1 MFKEIWLREYKS
13 IMEEDFSCWFEL
25 LWQKNPAGMI
35 LWIHKYFTQKINRQI
50 LELKVE
56 DLKKEFKFYECSWD
70 FEKDIGFNGCFK
82 RQGEKNGFIGFFIKE
97 TSESSELDAMMASF
111 QVLSN
116 ALRYYPVQTSAS
128 FFQLM
133 SFNTSVSQNL
143 MDFGIHV
150 EVSIFLRK
158 WLKNL
163 YEKNREVDRKKKLF
177 EYRKF
182 GLYLCPD
189 GLFWVLSTLAPG
201 YAAELNPDRYSNSEE
216 GYEMHT
222 QIMMGPFQQFIFLS
236 LLAQLQTLVRKE
248 IKKTEN

>member
-1 MFKEIWLREYKS
+1 MYKS
-13 IMEEDFSCWFEL
+13 IIEGNFPCWYEL
-25 LWQKNPAGMI
+25 LWRKNPKGMM
-35 LWIHKYFTQKINRQI
+35 LWIHKNFIQKLNFKI
-50 LELKVE
+50 LELRVE
-56 DLKKEFKFYECSWD
+56 NLKKELQLGECRWNFKE
-70 FEKDIGFNGCFK
+70 DIGFNGCFK
-82 RQGEKNGFIGFFIKE
+82 RLGERNDFVGFFIKE
-97 TSESSELDAMMASF
+97 ADECFELNAIAATF

-116 ALRYYPVQTSAS
+116 VLRYFPAQTSAS

-133 SFNTSVSQNL
+133 SFNTWAGPNL
-143 MDFGIHV
+143 MDFNIHV
-150 EVSIFLRK
+150 EASIFLRK
-158 WLKNL
+158 WLKNF
-163 YEKNREVDRKKKLF
+163 YEKNGEVDRRKKLF
-177 EYRKF
+177 EYRKY

-189 GLFWVLSTLAPG
+189 GLLWILSTLAPG